1 MKTDGNRNSNRLKAT
16 RPIICSGDPENMRIL
31 VPLAEGFEEIEAI
44 NVIDILRRADVE
56 VVTAGLKDGLV
67 EGAHKVR
74 VMPDTSLDKID
85 FKEFDGLVLPGGAPG
100 FINLGKDE
108 RILTMAR
115 EMDRAGKV
123 VAAICAA
130 PSVLIKAGVLQ
141 GRRATVHPSGKKE
154 VEACAQFS
162 EDRVVVDRNLITSRT
177 PGTAM
182 EFALKLVEV
191 LAGKEKM
198 LQVKKETMAICQ
210 GD

>member
-1 MKTDGNRNSNRLKAT
+1 
-16 RPIICSGDPENMRIL
+16 MRIL
-31 VPLAEGFEEIEAI
+31 VPLAEGFEEIEAV

-56 VVTAGLKDGLV
+56 VVTAGLK
-67 EGAHKVR
+67 EGAVVGSHKIKVL
-74 VMPDTSLDKID
+74 PDTTLEKIGYLD
-85 FKEFDGLVLPGGAPG
+85 FDGLVLPGGSPG
-100 FINLGKDE
+100 FVNLGNDE
-108 RILTMAR
+108 RILNMAR

-141 GRRATVHPSGKKE
+141 GRRATVSPSGKAQ
-154 VEACAQFS
+154 VEACAHFS
-162 EDRVVVDRNLITSRT
+162 EDRVVVDGNLITSRS
-177 PGTAM
+177 PGTAL

-198 LQVKKETMAICQ
+198 LQVKGQTMAICQ